1 MSNPQHNPEPQGQGG
16 PAYTQVPASS
26 SPHQPTQPTAKPEA
40 SFFRWIRESRVERTN
55 DRVIAG
61 VCGAIA
67 RELGWN
73 VTLVRVLM
81 VVSVFFGG
89 FGGLLYGI
97 AWLLLP
103 DELDHRILLEEIIA
117 GQWDWAFVGVI
128 LAIVIAGGFGFG
140 VGFDWDYGF
149 GLHWGI
155 NVMPL
160 LLAMLAFYLLVDNG
174 RRRFRAPVAPPAPSG
189 TPYPPQ
195 PNAYTSGGAPV
206 RPMPQPSA
214 PAQPVTQQ
222 PVMPQRPV
230 PPQSM
235 AAAPN
240 PQQQAWSQAYPQT
253 ASSAAVPPAAQPYAQ
268 SAMPMGAAPAAQ
280 QAPAYTAQPAAAA
293 VPMPA
298 TPREPRRARRKGAGP
313 MVVLLFFGLILAS
326 AGILAIVLDDRTTF
340 IGEVQPLIIYVGAIV
355 AVLGAIIVVL
365 GCCGRRTGGLHPFVW
380 TLMFL
385 AACFMAVGGA
395 WSVMDQYKN
404 TVSRDYTRI
413 GIGPDS
419 VDTSLTAKDMD
430 EITKGIAVSG
440 QGMMRST
447 LDINL
452 SDYAKANGKHT
463 IELRDGKTKET
474 TCPVGTIPMTV
485 EDARVVITI
494 PDGCSWGFD
503 SSLHDGTIDSF
514 GNRYSA
520 MTSGDPFDVL
530 GGNGDWSNIRVTVD
544 ENSTRVH
551 IPGIDVRVMDDDDL
565 DESID
570 DLTDGDGDREP
581 AHVFVTS
588 ENFRSQRMARL
599 CDGVSVV
606 DGKVEFE
613 SGANSQMR
621 QLVKDGY
628 YWPCAVLADAAP
640 ATPELVIQPNV
651 VIGGNITVR
660 YASQR

>member
-16 PAYTQVPASS
+16 PAYTQTPASS
-26 SPHQPTQPTAKPEA
+26 APQQPTQPAAKPEA

-160 LLAMLAFYLLVDNG
+160 LLAMLVFYLLVDNG
-174 RRRFRAPVAPPAPSG
+174 RRRFRTPVAPPAPSG

-206 RPMPQPSA
+206 HPMPQPSA

-253 ASSAAVPPAAQPYAQ
+253 ASSAAAPPAAQPYAQ

-280 QAPAYTAQPAAAA
+280 QTPAYTAQPAAAA

-326 AGILAIVLDDRTTF
+326 AGVLAIVLDDRTTF

-404 TVSRDYTRI
+404 AVSRDYTRI

-440 QGMMRST
+440 QGMTRST
-447 LDINL
+447 LDIDL
-452 SDYAKANGKHT
+452 SDYAKTNGKHT

-503 SSLHDGTIDSF
+503 SSLHDGTVDSF

-530 GGNGDWSNIRVTVD
+530 SGNGDWSNIRVTVD
-544 ENSTRVH
+544 ENSTQVH
-551 IPGIDVRVMDDDDL
+551 IPGIDVRVMDDGDL

-570 DLTDGDGDREP
+570 DLMDGDGDREP

-640 ATPELVIQPNV
+640 LTPELVIQPNV

>member
-1 MSNPQHNPEPQGQGG
+1 M
-16 PAYTQVPASS
+16 
-26 SPHQPTQPTAKPEA
+26 AKPEA

-160 LLAMLAFYLLVDNG
+160 LLAMLVFYLLVDNG

-206 RPMPQPSA
+206 HPMPQPSA

-222 PVMPQRPV
+222 SVMPQRPV

-280 QAPAYTAQPAAAA
+280 QTPAYTAQPATAA

-385 AACFMAVGGA
+385 AACFMGVGGA

-404 TVSRDYTRI
+404 AVSRDYTRI

-440 QGMMRST
+440 QGMTRST
-447 LDINL
+447 LDIDL
-452 SDYAKANGKHT
+452 SDYAKTNGKHT
-463 IELRDGKTKET
+463 IELRDGKIKET

-503 SSLHDGTIDSF
+503 SSLHDGTVDSF

-530 GGNGDWSNIRVTVD
+530 SGNGDWSNIRVTVD
-544 ENSTRVH
+544 ENSTQVH

>member
-1 MSNPQHNPEPQGQGG
+1 MSNPQHNPEPQGQRG
-16 PAYTQVPASS
+16 PAYTQAPASS
-26 SPHQPTQPTAKPEA
+26 APQQPTQPAAKPEA

-160 LLAMLAFYLLVDNG
+160 LLAMLVFYLLVDNG
-174 RRRFRAPVAPPAPSG
+174 RRRFRTPVAPPAPSG

-206 RPMPQPSA
+206 HPMPQPSA

-253 ASSAAVPPAAQPYAQ
+253 ASSAAAPPAAQPYAQ

-280 QAPAYTAQPAAAA
+280 QTPAYTAQPAAAA

-404 TVSRDYTRI
+404 AVSRDYTRI

-440 QGMMRST
+440 QGMTRST
-447 LDINL
+447 LDIDL
-452 SDYAKANGKHT
+452 SDYAKTNGKHT

-503 SSLHDGTIDSF
+503 SSLHDGTVDSF

-530 GGNGDWSNIRVTVD
+530 SGNGDWSNIRVTVD
-544 ENSTRVH
+544 ENSTQVH
-551 IPGIDVRVMDDDDL
+551 IPGIDVRVMDDGDL
-565 DESID
+565 EESID

-640 ATPELVIQPNV
+640 VTPELVIQPNV

>member
-16 PAYTQVPASS
+16 PAYTQTPASS

-103 DELDHRILLEEIIA
+103 DELDRRILLEEIIA

-160 LLAMLAFYLLVDNG
+160 LLAMLVFYLLVDNG
-174 RRRFRAPVAPPAPSG
+174 RRRFRTPVAPPAPSG

-206 RPMPQPSA
+206 HPMPQPSA

-253 ASSAAVPPAAQPYAQ
+253 ASSAAVPPAAQSYAQ

-280 QAPAYTAQPAAAA
+280 QTPAYTAQPAAAA

-340 IGEVQPLIIYVGAIV
+340 IDEVQLLIIYVGAIV

-404 TVSRDYTRI
+404 AVSRDYTRI

-440 QGMMRST
+440 QGMTRST
-447 LDINL
+447 LDIDL
-452 SDYAKANGKHT
+452 SDYAKTNGKHT

-503 SSLHDGTIDSF
+503 SSLHDGTVDSF

-544 ENSTRVH
+544 ENSTQVH
-551 IPGIDVRVMDDDDL
+551 IPSIDVRVMDDGDL

-640 ATPELVIQPNV
+640 VTPELVIQPNV

>member
-160 LLAMLAFYLLVDNG
+160 LLAMLVFYLLVDNG

-280 QAPAYTAQPAAAA
+280 QTPAYTAQPAAAA

-298 TPREPRRARRKGAGP
+298 TSREPRRARRKGAGP

-404 TVSRDYTRI
+404 AVSRDYTRI

-503 SSLHDGTIDSF
+503 SSLHDGTVDSF

>member
-16 PAYTQVPASS
+16 PAYTQTPASS

-160 LLAMLAFYLLVDNG
+160 LLAMLVFYLLVDNG

-206 RPMPQPSA
+206 HPMPQPSA

-253 ASSAAVPPAAQPYAQ
+253 ASSAAVPPAAQSYAQ

-280 QAPAYTAQPAAAA
+280 QTPAYTAQPAAAA

-340 IGEVQPLIIYVGAIV
+340 IDEVQPLIIYVGAIV

-404 TVSRDYTRI
+404 AVSRDYTRI

-440 QGMMRST
+440 QGMTRST
-447 LDINL
+447 LDIDL
-452 SDYAKANGKHT
+452 SDYAKTNGKHT

-503 SSLHDGTIDSF
+503 SSLHDGTVDSF

-544 ENSTRVH
+544 ENSTQVH
-551 IPGIDVRVMDDDDL
+551 IPSIDVRVMDDGDL

-640 ATPELVIQPNV
+640 VTPELVIQPNV

>member
-1 MSNPQHNPEPQGQGG
+1 MNNPQHNPEPQGQGG
-16 PAYTQVPASS
+16 PAYTQAPASS

-160 LLAMLAFYLLVDNG
+160 LLAMLVFYLLVDNG

-206 RPMPQPSA
+206 HPMPQPSA

-240 PQQQAWSQAYPQT
+240 PQQQAWSQAYPQA

-280 QAPAYTAQPAAAA
+280 QTPAYTAQPAAAA

-404 TVSRDYTRI
+404 AVSRDYTRI

-440 QGMMRST
+440 QGMTRST
-447 LDINL
+447 LDIDL
-452 SDYAKANGKHT
+452 SDYAKTNGKHA

-503 SSLHDGTIDSF
+503 SSLHDGTVDSF

-530 GGNGDWSNIRVTVD
+530 SGNGDWSNIRVTVD
-544 ENSTRVH
+544 ENSTQVH

-613 SGANSQMR
+613 SGANNQMR

>member
-16 PAYTQVPASS
+16 PAYTQAPASS

-160 LLAMLAFYLLVDNG
+160 LLAMLVFYLLVDNG

-206 RPMPQPSA
+206 HPMPQPSA

-253 ASSAAVPPAAQPYAQ
+253 ASSAAVPPPAQPYAQ

-280 QAPAYTAQPAAAA
+280 QTPAYTAQPAAAA

-326 AGILAIVLDDRTTF
+326 AGVLAIVLDDRTTF

-404 TVSRDYTRI
+404 AVSRDYTRI

-440 QGMMRST
+440 QGMTRST
-447 LDINL
+447 LDIDL
-452 SDYAKANGKHT
+452 SDYAKTNGKHT

-503 SSLHDGTIDSF
+503 SSLHDGTVDSF

-530 GGNGDWSNIRVTVD
+530 SGNGDWSNIRVTVD
-544 ENSTRVH
+544 ENSTQVH
-551 IPGIDVRVMDDDDL
+551 IPGIDVRVMDDGDL

>member
-1 MSNPQHNPEPQGQGG
+1 M
-16 PAYTQVPASS
+16 
-26 SPHQPTQPTAKPEA
+26 AKPEA

-160 LLAMLAFYLLVDNG
+160 LLAMLVFYLLVDNG

-206 RPMPQPSA
+206 HPMPQPSA

-222 PVMPQRPV
+222 PVMPQRPL

-280 QAPAYTAQPAAAA
+280 QTPAYTAQPATAA

-404 TVSRDYTRI
+404 AVSRDYTRI

-440 QGMMRST
+440 QGMTRST
-447 LDINL
+447 LDIDL
-452 SDYAKANGKHT
+452 SDYAKTNGKHT

-503 SSLHDGTIDSF
+503 SSLRDGTVDSF

-530 GGNGDWSNIRVTVD
+530 SGNGDWSNIRVTVD
-544 ENSTRVH
+544 ENSTQVH
-551 IPGIDVRVMDDDDL
+551 IPGIDVRVMDDGDL

>member
-16 PAYTQVPASS
+16 PAYTQAPASS

-160 LLAMLAFYLLVDNG
+160 LLAMLVFYLLVDNG

-206 RPMPQPSA
+206 HPMPQPSA

-240 PQQQAWSQAYPQT
+240 PQQQAWSQAYPQA

-280 QAPAYTAQPAAAA
+280 QTPAYTAQPAAAA

-404 TVSRDYTRI
+404 AVSRDYTRI

-440 QGMMRST
+440 QGMTRST
-447 LDINL
+447 LDVDL
-452 SDYAKANGKHT
+452 SDYAKTNGKHT

-503 SSLHDGTIDSF
+503 SSLHDGTVDSF

-530 GGNGDWSNIRVTVD
+530 SGNGDWSNIRVTVD
-544 ENSTRVH
+544 ENSTQVH
-551 IPGIDVRVMDDDDL
+551 IPGIDVRVMDDGDL

>member
-16 PAYTQVPASS
+16 PAYTQAPASS

-160 LLAMLAFYLLVDNG
+160 LLAMLVFFLLVDNG

-206 RPMPQPSA
+206 HPMPQPSA

-253 ASSAAVPPAAQPYAQ
+253 ASSAAAPPAAQPYAQ

-280 QAPAYTAQPAAAA
+280 QTPAYTAQPAAAA

-404 TVSRDYTRI
+404 AVSRDYTRI

-440 QGMMRST
+440 QGMTRST
-447 LDINL
+447 LDIDL
-452 SDYAKANGKHT
+452 SDYAKTNGKHP

-503 SSLHDGTIDSF
+503 SSLHDGTVDSF

-530 GGNGDWSNIRVTVD
+530 SGNGDWSNIRVTVD
-544 ENSTRVH
+544 ENSTQVH
-551 IPGIDVRVMDDDDL
+551 IPGIDVRVMDDGDL

>member
-1 MSNPQHNPEPQGQGG
+1 M
-16 PAYTQVPASS
+16 
-26 SPHQPTQPTAKPEA
+26 AKPEA

-160 LLAMLAFYLLVDNG
+160 LLAMLVFYLLVDNG

-206 RPMPQPSA
+206 HPMPQPSA

-280 QAPAYTAQPAAAA
+280 QTPAYTAQPATAA

-404 TVSRDYTRI
+404 AVSRDYTRI

-440 QGMMRST
+440 QGMTRST
-447 LDINL
+447 LDIDL
-452 SDYAKANGKHT
+452 SDYAKTNGKHT

-503 SSLHDGTIDSF
+503 SSLRDGTVDSF

-530 GGNGDWSNIRVTVD
+530 SGNGDWSNIRVTVD
-544 ENSTRVH
+544 ENSTQVH
-551 IPGIDVRVMDDDDL
+551 IPGIDVRVMDDGDL

-628 YWPCAVLADAAP
+628 YWPCAVLAAAAP

>member
-160 LLAMLAFYLLVDNG
+160 LLAMLVFYLLVDNG

-240 PQQQAWSQAYPQT
+240 PQQQAYPQT

-298 TPREPRRARRKGAGP
+298 TSREPRRARRKGAGP

-503 SSLHDGTIDSF
+503 SSLHDGTVDSF

>member
-1 MSNPQHNPEPQGQGG
+1 M
-16 PAYTQVPASS
+16 
-26 SPHQPTQPTAKPEA
+26 
-40 SFFRWIRESRVERTN
+40 ERTN

-160 LLAMLAFYLLVDNG
+160 LLAMLVFYLLVDNG

-206 RPMPQPSA
+206 HPMPQPSA

-253 ASSAAVPPAAQPYAQ
+253 ASSAAAPPAAQPYAQ

-280 QAPAYTAQPAAAA
+280 QTPAYTAQPAAAA

-404 TVSRDYTRI
+404 AVSRDYTRI

-440 QGMMRST
+440 QGMTRST
-447 LDINL
+447 LDIDL
-452 SDYAKANGKHT
+452 SDYAKTNGKHP

-503 SSLHDGTIDSF
+503 SSLHDGTVDSF

-530 GGNGDWSNIRVTVD
+530 SGNGDWSNIRVTVD
-544 ENSTRVH
+544 ENSTQVH
-551 IPGIDVRVMDDDDL
+551 IPGIDVRVMDDGDL

>member
-16 PAYTQVPASS
+16 PAYTQAPASS
-26 SPHQPTQPTAKPEA
+26 SPQQPTQPTAKPEA

-160 LLAMLAFYLLVDNG
+160 LLAMLVFYLLVDNG
-174 RRRFRAPVAPPAPSG
+174 RRRFRAPAAPPAPSG

-206 RPMPQPSA
+206 HPMPQPSA

-280 QAPAYTAQPAAAA
+280 QTPAYTAQPAAAA

-404 TVSRDYTRI
+404 AVSRDYTRI
-413 GIGPDS
+413 GIGTDS

-440 QGMMRST
+440 QGMTRST
-447 LDINL
+447 LDIDL
-452 SDYAKANGKHT
+452 SDYAKTNGKHT

-503 SSLHDGTIDSF
+503 SSLHDGTVDSF

-530 GGNGDWSNIRVTVD
+530 SGNGDWSNIRVTVD
-544 ENSTRVH
+544 ENSTQVH

-613 SGANSQMR
+613 SGANNQMR

>member
-160 LLAMLAFYLLVDNG
+160 LLAMLVFYLLVDNG

-298 TPREPRRARRKGAGP
+298 TSREPRRARRKGAGP

-503 SSLHDGTIDSF
+503 SSLHDGTVDSF

-588 ENFRSQRMARL
+588 ENFQSQRMARL

>member
-160 LLAMLAFYLLVDNG
+160 LLAMLVFYLLVDNG

-298 TPREPRRARRKGAGP
+298 TSREPRRARRKGAGP

-404 TVSRDYTRI
+404 AVSRDYTRI

-452 SDYAKANGKHT
+452 SDYVKANGKHT

-503 SSLHDGTIDSF
+503 SSLHDGTVDSF

>member
-160 LLAMLAFYLLVDNG
+160 LLAMLVFYLLVDNG

-235 AAAPN
+235 AAASN
-240 PQQQAWSQAYPQT
+240 PQQQAYPQT

-298 TPREPRRARRKGAGP
+298 TSREPRRARRKGAGP

-404 TVSRDYTRI
+404 AVSRDYTRI

-503 SSLHDGTIDSF
+503 SSLHDGTVDSF

>member
-1 MSNPQHNPEPQGQGG
+1 MSNPQHNPAPQGQGG
-16 PAYTQVPASS
+16 PAYTQTPASS
-26 SPHQPTQPTAKPEA
+26 APQQPTQPAAKPEA

-160 LLAMLAFYLLVDNG
+160 LLAMLVFYLLVDNG

-206 RPMPQPSA
+206 HPMPQPSA

-268 SAMPMGAAPAAQ
+268 SAMPVGAAPAAQ
-280 QAPAYTAQPAAAA
+280 QTPAYTAQPAAAA

-404 TVSRDYTRI
+404 AVSRDYTRI

-419 VDTSLTAKDMD
+419 VDTSLTANDMD

-440 QGMMRST
+440 QGMTRST
-447 LDINL
+447 LDVDL
-452 SDYAKANGKHT
+452 SDYAKTNGKHT

-503 SSLHDGTIDSF
+503 SSVHDGTVDSY

-520 MTSGDPFDVL
+520 MTNGDPFDIL
-530 GGNGDWSNIRVTVD
+530 SGNGGWSDIQVNVN
-544 ENSTRVH
+544 ENSTQVH
-551 IPGIDVRVMDDDDL
+551 IPGIDVRINDDDDL
-565 DESID
+565 DESLD
-570 DLTDGDGDREP
+570 DLTDDELDNSP
-581 AHVFVTS
+581 SYVFVTS
-588 ENFRSQRMARL
+588 DNFRSQRMARM

>member
-160 LLAMLAFYLLVDNG
+160 LLAMLVFYLLVDNG

-298 TPREPRRARRKGAGP
+298 TSREPRRARRKGAGP

-404 TVSRDYTRI
+404 AVSRDYTRI

-503 SSLHDGTIDSF
+503 SSLHDGTVDSF

>member
-1 MSNPQHNPEPQGQGG
+1 M
-16 PAYTQVPASS
+16 
-26 SPHQPTQPTAKPEA
+26 AKPEA

-160 LLAMLAFYLLVDNG
+160 LLAMLVFYLLVDNG

-206 RPMPQPSA
+206 HPMPQPSA

-253 ASSAAVPPAAQPYAQ
+253 ASSAAVPLAAQPYAQ

-280 QAPAYTAQPAAAA
+280 QTPAYTAQPATAA

-404 TVSRDYTRI
+404 AVSRDYTRI

-440 QGMMRST
+440 QGMTRST
-447 LDINL
+447 LDIDL
-452 SDYAKANGKHT
+452 SDYAKTNGKHT

-503 SSLHDGTIDSF
+503 SSLRDGTVDSF

-530 GGNGDWSNIRVTVD
+530 SGNGDWSNIRVTVD
-544 ENSTRVH
+544 ENSTQVH
-551 IPGIDVRVMDDDDL
+551 IPGIDVRVMDDGDL

>member
-160 LLAMLAFYLLVDNG
+160 LLAMLVFYLLVDNG
-174 RRRFRAPVAPPAPSG
+174 RRRFHAPVAPPAPSG

-404 TVSRDYTRI
+404 AVSRDYTRI

-503 SSLHDGTIDSF
+503 SSLHDGTVDSF

-588 ENFRSQRMARL
+588 ENFQSQRMARL

>member
-1 MSNPQHNPEPQGQGG
+1 
-16 PAYTQVPASS
+16 
-26 SPHQPTQPTAKPEA
+26 
-40 SFFRWIRESRVERTN
+40 
-55 DRVIAG
+55 
-61 VCGAIA
+61 
-67 RELGWN
+67 
-73 VTLVRVLM
+73 
-81 VVSVFFGG
+81 
-89 FGGLLYGI
+89 
-97 AWLLLP
+97 
-103 DELDHRILLEEIIA
+103 
-117 GQWDWAFVGVI
+117 
-128 LAIVIAGGFGFG
+128 
-140 VGFDWDYGF
+140 
-149 GLHWGI
+149 
-155 NVMPL
+155 
-160 LLAMLAFYLLVDNG
+160 
-174 RRRFRAPVAPPAPSG
+174 
-189 TPYPPQ
+189 
-195 PNAYTSGGAPV
+195 
-206 RPMPQPSA
+206 
-214 PAQPVTQQ
+214 
-222 PVMPQRPV
+222 MPQRPV

-253 ASSAAVPPAAQPYAQ
+253 ASSAAVPPATQPYAQ

-280 QAPAYTAQPAAAA
+280 QTPAYTAQPAAAA

-404 TVSRDYTRI
+404 AVSRDYTRI

-440 QGMMRST
+440 QGMTRST
-447 LDINL
+447 LDIDL
-452 SDYAKANGKHT
+452 SDYAKTNGKHT

-503 SSLHDGTIDSF
+503 SSLHDGTVDSF

-551 IPGIDVRVMDDDDL
+551 IPSIDVRVMDDGDL

-599 CDGVSVV
+599 CDGVSVI

-640 ATPELVIQPNV
+640 VTPELVIQPNV

>member
-160 LLAMLAFYLLVDNG
+160 LLAMLVFYLLVDNG

-268 SAMPMGAAPAAQ
+268 SAMPMGAAPAAH

-298 TPREPRRARRKGAGP
+298 TSREPRRARRKGAGP

-503 SSLHDGTIDSF
+503 SSLHDGTVDSF

>member
-160 LLAMLAFYLLVDNG
+160 LLAMLVFYLLVDNG

-240 PQQQAWSQAYPQT
+240 PQQQA
-253 ASSAAVPPAAQPYAQ
+253 PAAQPYAQ

-503 SSLHDGTIDSF
+503 SSLHDGTVDSF

>member
-16 PAYTQVPASS
+16 PAYTQAPASS

-160 LLAMLAFYLLVDNG
+160 LLAMLVFYLLVDNG

-206 RPMPQPSA
+206 HPMPQPSA

-240 PQQQAWSQAYPQT
+240 PQQQAWSQAYSQT

-280 QAPAYTAQPAAAA
+280 QTPAYTAQPAAAA

-385 AACFMAVGGA
+385 AVCFMAVGGA

-404 TVSRDYTRI
+404 AVSRDYTRI

-440 QGMMRST
+440 QGMTRST
-447 LDINL
+447 LDIDL
-452 SDYAKANGKHT
+452 SDYAKTNGKHT

-503 SSLHDGTIDSF
+503 SSLHDGTVDSF

-530 GGNGDWSNIRVTVD
+530 SGNGDWSNIRVTVD
-544 ENSTRVH
+544 ENSTQVH
-551 IPGIDVRVMDDDDL
+551 IPGIDVRVMDDGDL

>member
-1 MSNPQHNPEPQGQGG
+1 M
-16 PAYTQVPASS
+16 
-26 SPHQPTQPTAKPEA
+26 AKPEA

-160 LLAMLAFYLLVDNG
+160 LLAMLVFYLLVDNG
-174 RRRFRAPVAPPAPSG
+174 RRRFRAPVAPSAPSG

-206 RPMPQPSA
+206 HPMPQPSA

-280 QAPAYTAQPAAAA
+280 QTPVYTAQPATAA

-404 TVSRDYTRI
+404 AVSRDYTRI

-440 QGMMRST
+440 QGMTRST
-447 LDINL
+447 LDIDL
-452 SDYAKANGKHT
+452 SDYAKTNGKHT

-503 SSLHDGTIDSF
+503 SSLRDGTVDSF

-530 GGNGDWSNIRVTVD
+530 SGNGDWSNIRVTVD
-544 ENSTRVH
+544 ENSTQVH
-551 IPGIDVRVMDDDDL
+551 IPGIDVRVMDDGDL

>member
-1 MSNPQHNPEPQGQGG
+1 M
-16 PAYTQVPASS
+16 
-26 SPHQPTQPTAKPEA
+26 AKPEA

-160 LLAMLAFYLLVDNG
+160 LLAMLVFYLLVDNG

-206 RPMPQPSA
+206 HPIPQPSA

-280 QAPAYTAQPAAAA
+280 QTPAYTAQPATAA

-404 TVSRDYTRI
+404 AVSRDYTRI

-440 QGMMRST
+440 QGMTRST
-447 LDINL
+447 LDIDL
-452 SDYAKANGKHT
+452 SDYAKTNGKHT

-503 SSLHDGTIDSF
+503 SSLRDGTVDSF

-530 GGNGDWSNIRVTVD
+530 SGNGDWSNIRVTVD
-544 ENSTRVH
+544 ENSTQVH

>member
-16 PAYTQVPASS
+16 PAYTQTPASS

-160 LLAMLAFYLLVDNG
+160 LLAMLVFYLLVDNG
-174 RRRFRAPVAPPAPSG
+174 RRRFRTPVAPPAPSG
-189 TPYPPQ
+189 MPYPPQ

-206 RPMPQPSA
+206 HPMPQPSA

-280 QAPAYTAQPAAAA
+280 QTPAYTAQPAAAA

-404 TVSRDYTRI
+404 AVSRDYTRI

-440 QGMMRST
+440 QGMTRST
-447 LDINL
+447 LDIDL
-452 SDYAKANGKHT
+452 SDYAKTNGKHT

-503 SSLHDGTIDSF
+503 SSLHDGTVDSF

-530 GGNGDWSNIRVTVD
+530 SGNGDWSNIRVTVD
-544 ENSTRVH
+544 ENSTQVH
-551 IPGIDVRVMDDDDL
+551 IPGIDVRVMDDGDL

>member
-26 SPHQPTQPTAKPEA
+26 TPHQPTQPTAKPEA

-160 LLAMLAFYLLVDNG
+160 LLAMLVFYLLVDNG

-240 PQQQAWSQAYPQT
+240 PQQQAYPQT

-404 TVSRDYTRI
+404 AVSRDYTRI

-419 VDTSLTAKDMD
+419 VGTSLTAKDMD

-503 SSLHDGTIDSF
+503 SSLHNGTVDSF

>member
-16 PAYTQVPASS
+16 PAYTQAPASS
-26 SPHQPTQPTAKPEA
+26 SPHQSTAKPEA

-160 LLAMLAFYLLVDNG
+160 LLAMLVFYLLVDNG

-206 RPMPQPSA
+206 HPMPQPSA

-222 PVMPQRPV
+222 PV

-253 ASSAAVPPAAQPYAQ
+253 ASSAAAPPAAQPYAQ
-268 SAMPMGAAPAAQ
+268 SAMPMGAAPTAQ
-280 QAPAYTAQPAAAA
+280 QTPAYTAQPAAAA

-404 TVSRDYTRI
+404 AVSRDYTRI

-440 QGMMRST
+440 QGMTRST
-447 LDINL
+447 LDIDL
-452 SDYAKANGKHT
+452 SDYAKTNGKHT

-503 SSLHDGTIDSF
+503 SSLHDGTVDSF

-530 GGNGDWSNIRVTVD
+530 SGNGDWSNIRVTVN
-544 ENSTRVH
+544 ENSTQVH
-551 IPGIDVRVMDDDDL
+551 IPGIDVRVMDDGDL

>member
-16 PAYTQVPASS
+16 PAYTQAPASS
-26 SPHQPTQPTAKPEA
+26 SPHQPAQPTAKPEA

-160 LLAMLAFYLLVDNG
+160 LLAMLVFYLLVDNG

-206 RPMPQPSA
+206 HPMPQPSA

-222 PVMPQRPV
+222 PVMLQRPV

-240 PQQQAWSQAYPQT
+240 PQQQAWSQAYPQA

-280 QAPAYTAQPAAAA
+280 QTPAYTAQPAAAA

-365 GCCGRRTGGLHPFVW
+365 GCCGRRTGGLHPLVW

-404 TVSRDYTRI
+404 AVSRDYTRI

-440 QGMMRST
+440 QGMTRST
-447 LDINL
+447 LDVDL
-452 SDYAKANGKHT
+452 SDYAKTNGKHT

-503 SSLHDGTIDSF
+503 SSLHDGTVDSF

-520 MTSGDPFDVL
+520 MTSGDPLDVL
-530 GGNGDWSNIRVTVD
+530 SGNGDWSNIRVTVD
-544 ENSTRVH
+544 ENSTQVH
-551 IPGIDVRVMDDDDL
+551 IPGIDVRVMDDGDL

-613 SGANSQMR
+613 AGANNQMR

>member
-16 PAYTQVPASS
+16 PAYTQAPASS

-160 LLAMLAFYLLVDNG
+160 LLAMLVFYLLVDNG

-206 RPMPQPSA
+206 HPMPQPSA

-253 ASSAAVPPAAQPYAQ
+253 ASSAAAPPAAQPYAQ

-280 QAPAYTAQPAAAA
+280 QTPAYTAQPAAAA

-404 TVSRDYTRI
+404 AVSRDYTRI

-440 QGMMRST
+440 QGMTRST
-447 LDINL
+447 LDIDL
-452 SDYAKANGKHT
+452 SDYAKTNGKHT

-503 SSLHDGTIDSF
+503 SSLHDGTVDSF

-530 GGNGDWSNIRVTVD
+530 SGNGDWSNIRVTMD
-544 ENSTRVH
+544 ENSTQVH
-551 IPGIDVRVMDDDDL
+551 IPGIDVRVMDDGDL

>member
-1 MSNPQHNPEPQGQGG
+1 MRNPQHNPEPPGQGG

-160 LLAMLAFYLLVDNG
+160 LLAMLVFYLLVDNG

-298 TPREPRRARRKGAGP
+298 TSREPRRARRKGAGP

-404 TVSRDYTRI
+404 AVSRDYTRI

-503 SSLHDGTIDSF
+503 SSLHDGTVDSF

>member
-1 MSNPQHNPEPQGQGG
+1 MSNPQHNPELQGQGG
-16 PAYTQVPASS
+16 PAYTQTPASS

-160 LLAMLAFYLLVDNG
+160 LLAMLVFYLLVDNG
-174 RRRFRAPVAPPAPSG
+174 RRRLRAPVAPPAPSG

-206 RPMPQPSA
+206 HPMPQPSA

-240 PQQQAWSQAYPQT
+240 PQQQAWSQTYPQT
-253 ASSAAVPPAAQPYAQ
+253 ASSAAVPPAAQSYAQ
-268 SAMPMGAAPAAQ
+268 AAMPMGAAPAAQ
-280 QAPAYTAQPAAAA
+280 QTPAYTAQPAAAA

-404 TVSRDYTRI
+404 AVSRDYTRI

-440 QGMMRST
+440 QGMTRST
-447 LDINL
+447 LDIDL
-452 SDYAKANGKHT
+452 SDYAKTNGKHT

-503 SSLHDGTIDSF
+503 SSLHDGTVDSF

-530 GGNGDWSNIRVTVD
+530 SGNGDWSNIRVTVD
-544 ENSTRVH
+544 ENSTQVH
-551 IPGIDVRVMDDDDL
+551 IPSIDVRVMDDGDL

>member
-1 MSNPQHNPEPQGQGG
+1 M
-16 PAYTQVPASS
+16 
-26 SPHQPTQPTAKPEA
+26 AKPEA

-160 LLAMLAFYLLVDNG
+160 LLAMLVFYLLVDNG

-206 RPMPQPSA
+206 HPMPQPSA

-253 ASSAAVPPAAQPYAQ
+253 ASSAAAPPAAQPYAQ
-268 SAMPMGAAPAAQ
+268 SVMPMGAASTAQ
-280 QAPAYTAQPAAAA
+280 QTPAYTAQPAAAA

-326 AGILAIVLDDRTTF
+326 AGVLAIVLDDRTTF

-404 TVSRDYTRI
+404 AVSRDYTRI

-440 QGMMRST
+440 QGMTRST
-447 LDINL
+447 LDIDL
-452 SDYAKANGKHT
+452 SDYAKTNGKHT

-503 SSLHDGTIDSF
+503 SSLHDGTVDSF

-530 GGNGDWSNIRVTVD
+530 SGNGDWSNIRVTVD
-544 ENSTRVH
+544 ENSTQVH
-551 IPGIDVRVMDDDDL
+551 IPGIDVRVMDDGDL

-570 DLTDGDGDREP
+570 DLMDGDGDREP

-640 ATPELVIQPNV
+640 VTPELVIQPNV

>member
-160 LLAMLAFYLLVDNG
+160 LLAMLVFYLLVDNG

-240 PQQQAWSQAYPQT
+240 PQQQAYPQT

-503 SSLHDGTIDSF
+503 SSLHNGTVDSF